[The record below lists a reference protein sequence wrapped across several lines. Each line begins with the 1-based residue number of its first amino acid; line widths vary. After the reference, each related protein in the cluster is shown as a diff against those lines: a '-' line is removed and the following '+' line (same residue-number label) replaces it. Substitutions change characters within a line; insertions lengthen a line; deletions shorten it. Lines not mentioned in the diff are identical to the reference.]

1 MATTTTIKKPTST
14 PIQTKKQADK
24 DGSGVKKLNKC
35 GDWMLSMEGKKGYVT
50 IVDMN
55 AVLRK

>member
-1 MATTTTIKKPTST
+1 MTTTTIKKPTST
-14 PIQTKKQADK
+14 PIQTKKQTVQ
-24 DGSGVKKLNKC
+24 DGNGVKKLNKC
-35 GDWMLSMEGKKGYVT
+35 GEWLLSMEGKKGYVT